1 MLKYIIVALLSLE
14 LILFSSVF
22 FAPAN
27 ATESE
32 PSFYLWDYA
41 SVGKTTVVCKQM
53 MIRLEDRP
61 LPAGVEMQP
70 ASIQSKRVDDRYCN
84 ALTKPAA

>member
-1 MLKYIIVALLSLE
+1 M
-14 LILFSSVF
+14 

-41 SVGKTTVVCKQM
+41 SVGFAQVVCKQM
-53 MIRLEDRP
+53 VIHSQERS
-61 LPAGVEMQP
+61 LPVGVEMQA
-70 ASIQSKRVDDRYCN
+70 ASLQSHQVDDHYCS